1 MPVSLDEF
9 ERGIAPLT
17 VRQVPEAVRTAKEE
31 YRAYGSV
38 AHATPSI
45 LFRVNR
51 ENPEPWSFAPY
62 GYMQGGT
69 TDGSGLFISVVFP
82 NHMGVRIHGRN
93 LDELLG
99 LLLAHHVTWS
109 RNSTRAGST
118 ILPLARPSSR
128 ASKSAGWRGQK
139 SQKGR
144 LSTKDS
150 DQE

>member
-99 LLLAHHVTWS
+99 LLLAHHVTWVEEFDP
-109 RNSTRAGST
+109 RRFDNPPPGAAIVTGIEIRRV
-118 ILPLARPSSR
+118 ARPEKPEG
-128 ASKSAGWRGQK
+128 A
-139 SQKGR
+139 
-144 LSTKDS
+144 T
-150 DQE
+150 EH